1 MIIIKKRGLLLSLLL
16 FFGGSIM
23 AKKDNLTAYR
33 KKRNFNVTTEPS
45 GARKKITKKDVF
57 VIQKHEA
64 SHLHFD
70 LRLAI
75 DGVLVSWAVPK
86 GPSNNP
92 ATKRLAIMT
101 ENHPMD
107 YAKFEGMIPEG
118 NYGGGAVMVWDT
130 GTYTNIKKVDD
141 KLLSMDECLKLG
153 RIEITLTGKK
163 LKGNYALVR
172 TQRGGGKQWLLIKMN
187 DAYAR
192 KKIGS
197 LGPTAKS
204 ALSGKTMKEIRKG

>member
-1 MIIIKKRGLLLSLLL
+1 MNSLLKRRVVL
-16 FFGGSIM
+16 ISFLVIFGIPIM
-23 AKKDNLTAYR
+23 AKKDSLAKYR
-33 KKRNFNVTTEPS
+33 QKRNFDVTTEPS
-45 GARKKITKKDVF
+45 GKREKATKKFTF

-70 LRLAI
+70 VRLAI

-86 GPSNNP
+86 GPNSNP
-92 ATKRLAIMT
+92 AVKRLAIMT
-101 ENHPMD
+101 ENHPME
-107 YAKFEGMIPEG
+107 YARFEGMIPEG
-118 NYGGGAVMVWDT
+118 NYGAGAVMVWDI
-130 GTYTNIKKVDD
+130 GTYTNIKKVNG
-141 KLLSMDECLKLG
+141 KVMPMDECLKRG
-153 RIEITLTGKK
+153 HIEISFNGKK
-163 LKGNYALVR
+163 LKGAYALVH
-172 TQRGGGKQWLLIKMN
+172 TQRGWLLVKMK